1 MAFSSLTRS
10 AIEASLLSPATTNMA
25 GSSITRASGTM
36 DAASY
41 FGLRWIGMV
50 SRDGVE
56 TMPTV

>member
-1 MAFSSLTRS
+1 M
-10 AIEASLLSPATTNMA
+10 LSPATTNMA